1 MRSSMKKI
9 LCVAAFILLILVL
22 LRWARG
28 GFFEGFSGSGTDTFT
43 LYYADWCPHCKAVK
57 PVFQSWSEQK
67 SISVKSKTVFLKMVE
82 ADTQPDVVA
91 KNNVKGFPTF
101 MLQRAD
107 GTTKEF
113 NGERTPEGWKSW
125 LEANL

>member
-1 MRSSMKKI
+1 MKKI
-9 LCVAAFILLILVL
+9 LCVAAFVVVLLVL

-28 GFFEGFSGSGTDTFT
+28 SFFEGFGSGSGTDSFT

-67 SISVKSKTVFLKMVE
+67 SITVKSKTVFLNMVE

-107 GTTKEF
+107 GSTKEF

>member
-1 MRSSMKKI
+1 MRSSTKKI
-9 LCVAAFILLILVL
+9 LCVATIILLILFA
-22 LRWARG
+22 LRWARSS
-28 GFFEGFSGSGTDTFT
+28 FEGFSGSGTDTFT

-67 SISVKSKTVFLKMVE
+67 SISVKSKTVFLQMVE